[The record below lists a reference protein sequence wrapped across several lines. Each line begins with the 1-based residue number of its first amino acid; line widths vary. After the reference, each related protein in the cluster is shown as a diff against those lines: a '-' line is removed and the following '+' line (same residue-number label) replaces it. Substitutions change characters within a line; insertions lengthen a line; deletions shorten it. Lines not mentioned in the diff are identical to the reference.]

1 MLICIENVIDL
12 PMLNT
17 WMEAIAAAP
26 QIFTD
31 GAQTAGWQ
39 AKAVKRNQQ
48 ASGEL
53 ANRITTLAQEKLLA
67 NPVFKAA
74 AQPKTII
81 KTLLSKYQTG
91 QAYGSHVDEPM
102 MVGNRVDLS
111 FTLFLSDPKTYDGG
125 ALIIENPSGEQS
137 YKLMAG
143 SLVLYPTTAL
153 HRVGEI
159 TSGKRLAIVG
169 WVRSLIRNAQDRE
182 TIFDIENLIASLRST
197 HAERA
202 LIDQALKIRAN
213 LLQRWIED

>member
-26 QIFTD
+26 QIFTH

-39 AKAVKRNQQ
+39 AQAVKRNQQ

-91 QAYGSHVDEPM
+91 QAYGSHVDEPI
-102 MVGNRVDLS
+102 MVGSRVDLS

-137 YKLMAG
+137 YKLKAG
-143 SLVLYPTTAL
+143 SLVLYPTNTL
-153 HRVGEI
+153 HRVEEI

-169 WVRSLIRNAQDRE
+169 WVRSLIRNTQDRE